1 MTLILRTRLHVLP
14 EKQKEVLQTLLSL
27 IELPGMDG
35 CLSYDIFGD
44 IEDNTIFSLISEWQS
59 RRQLNRHMSSER
71 FSVLL
76 GTRSLLSEQ
85 LKIRIFTVS
94 DMEGKEAVNAV
105 RKRETPLGRFTG
117 EGA

>member
-1 MTLILRTRLHVLP
+1 
-14 EKQKEVLQTLLSL
+14 
-27 IELPGMDG
+27 
-35 CLSYDIFGD
+35 
-44 IEDNTIFSLISEWQS
+44 
-59 RRQLNRHMSSER
+59 MSSER